1 MSQERLLLSQ
11 ERPMWRPGG
20 SLSFSNTYRGG
31 TLLWEDEGEG
41 QDRRTG
47 AERRAADRRRG
58 ERRIGAL
65 GEVARQLMD
74 KFLVEKEAPA
84 QPTTEVVVDQWEAYE
99 RGERPGFRQALVV
112 VFGELL
118 RPEAM
123 VREQD
128 RALCEEIVRKW
139 LSNHPKGS
147 DAHGPNARG

>member
-65 GEVARQLMD
+65 GDGSWRPDERGAPEGTESIPDGQRRGVRRSPCFVLGGDRAGPA
-74 KFLVEKEAPA
+74 KEGLAPA
-84 QPTTEVVVDQWEAYE
+84 LPAPPSR
-99 RGERPGFRQALVV
+99 RGTRCAK
-112 VFGELL
+112 
-118 RPEAM
+118 
-123 VREQD
+123 
-128 RALCEEIVRKW
+128 RAR
-139 LSNHPKGS
+139 
-147 DAHGPNARG
+147 